1 MSDSEGDDLPLFEG
15 ASEDEY
21 MSGDNEN
28 EGDTY
33 KTQERKMMEAK
44 KASNKRSEEP
54 TEVDDDFF
62 KLRDMEAFLD
72 LEDKRM
78 EAGEPYDDGDGEDID
93 MFDNID
99 DEDDKPVNYK
109 DYFNDDQ
116 EIDDW
121 LEKKRPKGF
130 HRNANIDESSNA
142 NAIPLG
148 KRKTDDTDLDI
159 EVDDILPEKVFLR
172 FIEKN

>member
-109 DYFNDDQ
+109 DYLMMIRKLMTGLRRKDQ
-116 EIDDW
+116 
-121 LEKKRPKGF
+121 R
-130 HRNANIDESSNA
+130 
-142 NAIPLG
+142 
-148 KRKTDDTDLDI
+148 
-159 EVDDILPEKVFLR
+159 V
-172 FIEKN
+172 FIEMQI